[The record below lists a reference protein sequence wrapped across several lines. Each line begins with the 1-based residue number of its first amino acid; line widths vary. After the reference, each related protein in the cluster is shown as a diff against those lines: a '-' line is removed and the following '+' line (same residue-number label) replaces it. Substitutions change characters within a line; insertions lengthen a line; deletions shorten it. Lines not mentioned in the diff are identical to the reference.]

1 MDLRLWDASQA
12 GVEVQ
17 MLSSRQQLVY
27 GVELRAVAHVLVD
40 IQDVGQNSEVCGER
54 RLTLHTHTAAICI
67 VMSNTTMM

>member
-40 IQDVGQNSEVCGER
+40 IQDVGQNSEELGEDGSR
-54 RLTLHTHTAAICI
+54 YTPTPLLYVLLCPIR
-67 VMSNTTMM
+67 